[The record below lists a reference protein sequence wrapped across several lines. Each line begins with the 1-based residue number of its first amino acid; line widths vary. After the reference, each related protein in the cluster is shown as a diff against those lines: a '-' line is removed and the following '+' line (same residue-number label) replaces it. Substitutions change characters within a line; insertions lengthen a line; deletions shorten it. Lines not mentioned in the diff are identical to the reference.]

1 MNMADITTFI
11 SNVGFPIACCAA
23 LFWYVYKQQ
32 DKMRESLDNNTTA
45 LTKLVERLDK
55 KDV

>member
-1 MNMADITTFI
+1 MADITTFI